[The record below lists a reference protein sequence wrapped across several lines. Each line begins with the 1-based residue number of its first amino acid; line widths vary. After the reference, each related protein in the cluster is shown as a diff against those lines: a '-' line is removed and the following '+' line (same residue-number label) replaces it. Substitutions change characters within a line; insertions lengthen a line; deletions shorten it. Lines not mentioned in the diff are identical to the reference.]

1 MFKTIAFAAALVSAA
16 NAWGNDYDQ
25 GYGYGQRGYTAKRGG
40 YGGYGDEGYGYGYDG
55 RGVEERGYNEGSFIG
70 QSNAAAISGFQG
82 DEFGV
87 NRVPTR
93 SDTTT
98 PGYGLNMPGYADSYA
113 IAEENP
119 LFDNKNLGK
128 GVRADENIEVIE
140 APNRGDG
147 EAGEIDTKEREENRE
162 EMPARTGV
170 APYAYDV
177 SEARGIRD
185 GYGVGRGLGGS
196 YGGYGYGL
204 NTGYGAG
211 YGNVQRGYGVG
222 NVGGLKKVEDRDVYD
237 GGIYRGL
244 GGNRSD
250 GYGYRG
256 EGYGYGRR
264 GGYGGDYDAGYGS
277 YGAGSYGAGRQLG
290 GYGGYGAGRQLGG
303 YGGYNTGYGNAG
315 YGNTGY
321 GNTGYGKQIGGYG
334 RQLGGYGGYGA
345 GRDLEISDGYG
356 LNRGGYGGYSTGYGA
371 GRQLGGYGA
380 QVSYG
385 GKSYGGAS
393 YGRGYGKS
401 QQLDAKKW

>member
-70 QSNAAAISGFQG
+70 QSNAAAIAGFQG

-147 EAGEIDTKEREENRE
+147 EAGEVDTKEREENRE

-264 GGYGGDYDAGYGS
+264 GGYGGYGGDYDAGYGS
-277 YGAGSYGAGRQLG
+277 YGAGRLG

-315 YGNTGY
+315 YGR
-321 GNTGYGKQIGGYG
+321 QIGGYG

-371 GRQLGGYGA
+371 GRQLGGYGGYGA

-385 GKSYGGAS
+385 GASYGGQSYGGAS